1 MYSCKTDRYSKGAP
15 GAQGTQC
22 PQGTTGSP
30 GIILDKIKNYRLHD
44 DTIVMLYGSVVSIT
58 FLLITMAYEN
68 LKLIR

>member
-1 MYSCKTDRYSKGAP
+1 M
-15 GAQGTQC
+15 
-22 PQGTTGSP
+22 
-30 GIILDKIKNYRLHD
+30 LDKIKNYRLHD

>member
-1 MYSCKTDRYSKGAP
+1 M
-15 GAQGTQC
+15 
-22 PQGTTGSP
+22 
-30 GIILDKIKNYRLHD
+30 LDKIINYRLRD